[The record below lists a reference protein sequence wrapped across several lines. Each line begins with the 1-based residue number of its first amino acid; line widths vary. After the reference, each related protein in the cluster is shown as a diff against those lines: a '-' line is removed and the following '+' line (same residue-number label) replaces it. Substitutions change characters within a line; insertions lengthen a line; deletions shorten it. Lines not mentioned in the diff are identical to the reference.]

1 MAGAPLRSRARP
13 HTSLPEAV
21 HPGDPCNNVAWRETY
36 KRVANRAQVDRI
48 VALAMKHRP
57 STDFC
62 GYWQRGR
69 APRASVTA
77 CRVDELPIIGHAHHV
92 RAIRRVRSRFPRGR
106 DTQNPEIAKPAS
118 EGGSAYPANRGSR
131 LSCQ

>member
-1 MAGAPLRSRARP
+1 MVLSAGCWWEHRSYLG
-13 HTSLPEAV
+13 TLPRSMQQIR
-21 HPGDPCNNVAWRETY
+21 RETY

-118 EGGSAYPANRGSR
+118 EGGSAYPA
-131 LSCQ
+131 